1 MLSFPIRHRLA
12 GFYFFYYSIVG
23 TFMPFW
29 SLYLEDQ
36 GFNYSEIGILSSIA
50 IITRFFAP
58 FIWGWIADKSGKRM
72 LLVRV
77 ATWMEACIWFMIF
90 IIPNSFQAIALLM
103 LIFSFF
109 QNAILAQFEGV
120 TLFWLAEKRT
130 QLYGN
135 VRKWGSVGF
144 IVAVFSVGALLEI
157 ISISMLPIMLLC
169 IAFLAFL
176 WSFTIQEPRS
186 APSSQQKLDSIL
198 PVLKRPVV
206 AAFLLLNLSCYSLM
220 RHFIVFIA
228 ITCSK

>member
-90 IIPNSFQAIALLM
+90 IIPNSFQEIGRA
-103 LIFSFF
+103 SCR
-109 QNAILAQFEGV
+109 E
-120 TLFWLAEKRT
+120 R
-130 QLYGN
+130 
-135 VRKWGSVGF
+135 
-144 IVAVFSVGALLEI
+144 VF
-157 ISISMLPIMLLC
+157 
-169 IAFLAFL
+169 
-176 WSFTIQEPRS
+176 
-186 APSSQQKLDSIL
+186 L
-198 PVLKRPVV
+198 PV
-206 AAFLLLNLSCYSLM
+206 
-220 RHFIVFIA
+220 
-228 ITCSK
+228 

>member
-103 LIFSFF
+103 LILWTNRVDGG
-109 QNAILAQFEGV
+109 QLTPLVAENRNLALPQVTQFEAD
-120 TLFWLAEKRT
+120 TA
-130 QLYGN
+130 
-135 VRKWGSVGF
+135 
-144 IVAVFSVGALLEI
+144 ALIELVLE
-157 ISISMLPIMLLC
+157 
-169 IAFLAFL
+169 
-176 WSFTIQEPRS
+176 
-186 APSSQQKLDSIL
+186 D
-198 PVLKRPVV
+198 V
-206 AAFLLLNLSCYSLM
+206 
-220 RHFIVFIA
+220 
-228 ITCSK
+228 